1 MAQAQATLDPGHQLL
16 TKGVM
21 QFVVKEFREQ
31 LETTREAGGGKKCRA
46 LQGVHHVIPAVRCRQ
61 NLPVFVGRNRD
72 GWSDNQ
78 DSNAIREIGLHRD
91 HTIDSLA
98 ERKDQ
103 APLICRRS
111 VINMAL
117 DLLRPKQQL
126 GGLQVFT
133 GNSRAQEQTGNYRGR
148 AAAEPN
154 SDGDFAFDHHMAL
167 GRGSVATLSRV
178 TQGVKYKV
186 GGIERK
192 AFWSL
197 TFVLKAEIGCVG
209 RDEQRFQM
217 KPESQSGAVEGAAEI
232 RRRGRHNGPPAVTNS
247 GMRIVLSL
255 SLSLSHAPPASLPLP
270 NLP

>member
-31 LETTREAGGGKKCRA
+31 VETTGEAGGGKKCRA
-46 LQGVHHVIPAVRCRQ
+46 LQRVHHVIPAVRCRQ
-61 NLPVFVGRNRD
+61 NLPGFVGRNRD
-72 GWSDNQ
+72 GWSYNQ

-91 HTIDSLA
+91 HTIDALA

-111 VINMAL
+111 VINMTL

-133 GNSRAQEQTGNYRGR
+133 GNLRAQKQTGNYRGR

-154 SDGDFAFDHHMAL
+154 SDRDFAFDHHMAL

-178 TQGVKYKV
+178 TQGVKYQV

-217 KPESQSGAVEGAAEI
+217 KPESQPGTVEGAAQI
-232 RRRGRHNGPPAVTNS
+232 RRRRRHNGSPAVTRS
-247 GMRIVLSL
+247 AVRIVLF
-255 SLSLSHAPPASLPLP
+255 LSLSHASPASLSLP